1 MLGGRGGR
9 YGRRDRRWTEV
20 HLYSHSD
27 EGGGCGRKSASY
39 STVEQRRGENLA
51 PQATAMAKPI
61 RLRTPR
67 TDWTVETLDAARHR
81 VSTTKTGKRKMN
93 QKTIKKAK
101 NRQNWTQKHLKATEG
116 HRSVRKLR
124 TGLGGWGVL
133 RGRID
138 RKEIKIIK

>member
-1 MLGGRGGR
+1 M
-9 YGRRDRRWTEV
+9 
-20 HLYSHSD
+20 
-27 EGGGCGRKSASY
+27 
-39 STVEQRRGENLA
+39 
-51 PQATAMAKPI
+51 
-61 RLRTPR
+61 
-67 TDWTVETLDAARHR
+67 ETLDAARHR

-133 RGRID
+133 RGRI
-138 RKEIKIIK
+138 

>member
-51 PQATAMAKPI
+51 PQAMA
-61 RLRTPR
+61 
-67 TDWTVETLDAARHR
+67 VETPDAARHR

-93 QKTIKKAK
+93 QKLQRKQRTDK
-101 NRQNWTQKHLKATEG
+101 TEQ
-116 HRSVRKLR
+116 RSA
-124 TGLGGWGVL
+124 
-133 RGRID
+133 
-138 RKEIKIIK
+138 